1 MNRRTRLPVLTI
13 LAASL
18 IAGAAHAATPGN
30 DPAALAKVRDT
41 ALQSDYAYQRLEDL
55 TDLVG
60 PRLSGSPGAA
70 AAVKQVA
77 DELRKLGAK
86 VTLQPVKVPHWVR
99 GAEAGSLVDYKGR
112 PEGVTQK
119 IVLAALGGSGATPA
133 AGITAKVVV
142 VGSFEELKAKA
153 AEVKGNIVLFDVP
166 FDQRMADRGLAGTA
180 YGQAVAFRGAG
191 PRMAAEMGASAALVR
206 AVGGAAYRIVHTGAT
221 NLQDGARIPAAAVTI
236 EDSMLIARLA
246 KRGPV
251 TMHLTLTPQILPDA
265 DSFNVIADWQG
276 TDKADE
282 IVLVSGHLDSWD
294 LATGAN
300 DDASGVVSAM
310 EVINTLRKLDYRPR
324 RTIRVVAWMNE
335 ENGGRGG
342 VGYDAAY
349 KSTAEKH
356 FAAYEDDN
364 GSGRPF
370 GLRAGLSQASM
381 KLLAPLQAALYPMG
395 AGALRREDVV
405 GSGDLHALEK
415 SGVPSFEPWIDS
427 SDYFNYHHT
436 PADTFDKV
444 DPDNLRRHAAVMATT
459 AWFLANM
466 DQPIGRSNIY
476 ASAAP
481 AANAV
486 AAGANAAANA
496 GAGAAVSPSAP
507 AKAK

>member
-1 MNRRTRLPVLTI
+1 MNRRSRLPALTL

-18 IAGAAHAATPGN
+18 FGGLVHAATPGN
-30 DPAALAKVRDT
+30 DPAALAKVRD
-41 ALQSDYAYQRLEDL
+41 AAMQSDYAYQRLEDL

-60 PRLSGSPGAA
+60 PRLSGSVGAA

-77 DELRKLGAK
+77 EELRKLGAK

-99 GAEAGSLVDYKGR
+99 GVETGSVVEYAGR
-112 PEGVTQK
+112 PEGVTQRV
-119 IVLAALGGSGATPA
+119 VLSALGGSSATPA
-133 AGITAKVVV
+133 EGIKAQVIVVR
-142 VGSFEELKAKA
+142 SFEELKAKG
-153 AEVKGNIVLFDVP
+153 AEVKGRIVLFDVP
-166 FDQRMADRGLAGTA
+166 FDQKMADRGLAGTA
-180 YGQAVAFRGAG
+180 YGQAVAFRSAG
-191 PRMAAEMGASAALVR
+191 PRMAAEMGAAAALVR
-206 AVGGAAYRIVHTGAT
+206 AVGGAAYRIVHVGGTG
-221 NLQDGARIPAAAVTI
+221 LQDGARIPAAAITI
-236 EDSMLIARLA
+236 EDAMLIARLS

-251 TMHLTLTPQILPDA
+251 TMHLTLTPQNLPDA
-265 DSFNVIADWQG
+265 DSFNVIADWPG

-342 VGYDAAY
+342 IGYDAAY
-349 KSTAEKH
+349 QSTAEKH

-370 GLRAGLSQASM
+370 GLRAGISQQSI
-381 KLLAPLQAALYPMG
+381 KLLAPLQAALYPIG
-395 AGALRREDVV
+395 AGALRREDVIA
-405 GSGDLHALEK
+405 SGDLRSLEV

-466 DQPIGRSNIY
+466 DQPIGRSNIAKPGQA
-476 ASAAP
+476 AS
-481 AANAV
+481 NAV

-496 GAGAAVSPSAP
+496 GAA

>member
-1 MNRRTRLPVLTI
+1 MDRRTRLPALT
-13 LAASL
+13 LV
-18 IAGAAHAATPGN
+18 AATLLSGFANAAQPGN

-41 ALQSDYAYQRLEDL
+41 AMQSDYAYQRLEDL

-60 PRLSGSPGAA
+60 PRLSGSAGAA
-70 AAVKQVA
+70 AAVTQVA

-99 GAEAGSLVDYKGR
+99 GAETGEVVDYQGR
-112 PEGVTQK
+112 PAGVTQK
-119 IVLAALGGSGATPA
+119 VVLTALGGSGATPA
-133 AGITAKVVV
+133 GGITAEVIVVRT
-142 VGSFEELKAKA
+142 FEELKARA
-153 AEVKGNIVLFDVP
+153 AEVKGRIVLFDVP
-166 FDQRMADRGLAGTA
+166 FDQNMADRGLAGNA

-191 PRMAAEMGASAALVR
+191 PRMAAEMGAQAALVR

-221 NLQDGARIPAAAVTI
+221 NLPEGKRIPAAAITI
-236 EDSMLIARLA
+236 EDSMLIARLS

-251 TMHLTLTPQILPDA
+251 RLHLTLTPQILPDA
-265 DSFNVIADWQG
+265 DSYNVIADWPG

-310 EVINTLRKLDYRPR
+310 GVIDTLRKLDYRPR

-342 VGYDAAY
+342 RGYNDAY

-356 FAAYEDDN
+356 FAAYEDDS

-370 GLRAGLSQASM
+370 GLRAGVGLQSA
-381 KLLAPLQAALYPMG
+381 KLMAPLQAALYPIG
-395 AGALRREDVV
+395 AGAFRREDVIA
-405 GSGDLHALEK
+405 SGDLHELET

-427 SDYFNYHHT
+427 ASYFNYHHT

-444 DPDNLRRHAAVMATT
+444 DPDNLRRHTAVMATT

-466 DQPIGRSNIY
+466 DQQIGRSNV
-476 ASAAP
+476 AVPVTAAP
-481 AANAV
+481 AA
-486 AAGANAAANA
+486 AA
-496 GAGAAVSPSAP
+496 
-507 AKAK
+507 K